1 MQGPPPT
8 APTPPQRPVI
18 VGRQVTS
25 GSPNAVYQ
33 AFRNQREEL
42 GNQVDRLEDQRRDL
56 SEQLR
61 NPMVNDQDKKGLE
74 LRIGQI
80 DQRIL
85 ALEKQIEA
93 ADGAVSNAAAVPG
106 AVLPPPR
113 YERSGPPEEVFVLSG
128 IFMLV
133 VLLPLTIAY
142 ARRIWRRGAAAVMT
156 IPQEIYERFA
166 RVDQSLDAI
175 AIEVERIGE
184 GQRFL
189 TRLHTEKQALGAG
202 PAERIDAAARERE
215 RQGR

>member
-1 MQGPPPT
+1 MKATTPQ
-8 APTPPQRPVI
+8 APTPPQGPVI
-18 VGRQVTS
+18 VGPQVVR

-61 NPMVNDQDKKGLE
+61 NPTINDMDKKGVE
-74 LRIGQI
+74 TRIAQI

-85 ALEKQIEA
+85 GLEKQIEA

-106 AVLPPPR
+106 AVIPPPP
-113 YERSGPPEEVFVLSG
+113 YVRSGPPEEVFVLSG

-133 VLLPLTIAY
+133 VLLPISIAY
-142 ARRIWRRGAAAVMT
+142 ARRIWRRGAAAVMA
-156 IPQEIYERFA
+156 IPQEIYDRFA

-202 PAERIDAAARERE
+202 PAERIEAAARERE